1 MNTKSLLLAL
11 VFAVS
16 GMVIAEDAPHTPKPG
31 SEERQSIC
39 DGARSYVM
47 KEYVSSKK
55 LPQPLLF
62 KIKRMNVLGNYCSFQ
77 ATPVF
82 KDGTSVDTEYIID
95 IVFDFCLKKSGDTWE
110 VVFDLSSTDVP
121 DDTVMKQMWSDFPKD
136 FPSTLIPEFWRNHFN
151 RVK

>member
-1 MNTKSLLLAL
+1 MNIKTLILTFL
-11 VFAVS
+11 FAVS
-16 GMVIAEDAPHTPKPG
+16 GIVCAGDAPHTPKPG

-39 DGARSYVM
+39 DGARPFVM

-62 KIKRMNVLGNYCSFQ
+62 KIERMNVLGNYCSFQ

-82 KDGTSVDTEYIID
+82 KDGSPVSTDHIMD
-95 IVFDFCLKKSGDTWE
+95 IVFDFCLKKTGDTWE
-110 VVFDLSSTDVP
+110 VIYDLSSTDVP
-121 DDTVMKQMWSDFPKD
+121 SDTELKQMWNDFPKD